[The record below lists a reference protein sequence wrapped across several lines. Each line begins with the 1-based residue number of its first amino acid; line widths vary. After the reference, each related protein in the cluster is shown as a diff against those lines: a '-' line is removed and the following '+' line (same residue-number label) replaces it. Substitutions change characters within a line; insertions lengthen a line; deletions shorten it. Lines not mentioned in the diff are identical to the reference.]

1 MSLNL
6 PQVLSQMQDMGRT
19 AASRVEQLAVKL
31 PEAVETFRRV
41 SLMKPKHIQARIARA
56 GNRWPGAVP
65 TQEPLDLLVSPPT
78 LPDQLKVIGA
88 DGSQIYP
95 DRHAPAFYFM
105 INIGSIII
113 AHGSGKPPQTNSRP
127 WIYYQDEY
135 LYDQNDGAIT
145 NAVVDGWRDVAEM
158 GELARLADGCLGE
171 PILALLDNG
180 LLLWLALQVQGSKR
194 RTVDRILRTYFD
206 HLDRIHQAGAALAGF
221 VDRPRSTN
229 VLALLHLANL
239 PLEVINQETLR
250 ANPYRGL
257 TDRMLFAQ
265 LLSPGQR
272 SSRFTHASPV
282 NRDFQASG
290 HEVQFFYLNSGEEG
304 QIVRVEIPCWVA
316 EQPELLNWVHAG
328 ILEQCRSTGGFPY
341 ALIRAHELA
350 LISYAERR
358 NLDQML
364 QRTWLNHGLLPRLSQ
379 KSRTKKWIGQRR
391 RHRL

>member
-41 SLMKPKHIQARIARA
+41 SLMKPKHIQARIAHA

-113 AHGSGKPPQTNSRP
+113 AHGSGKQPQTNSRP
-127 WIYYQDEY
+127 WIYYQDED

-145 NAVVDGWRDVAEM
+145 NAVVDGRRDVAEM

-171 PILALLDNG
+171 QYLPCSITVYYCGWRSKCKSQNVE
-180 LLLWLALQVQGSKR
+180 LWIASCAHTLITS
-194 RTVDRILRTYFD
+194 TVYTKL
-206 HLDRIHQAGAALAGF
+206 
-221 VDRPRSTN
+221 VP
-229 VLALLHLANL
+229 
-239 PLEVINQETLR
+239 PW
-250 ANPYRGL
+250 P
-257 TDRMLFAQ
+257 
-265 LLSPGQR
+265 
-272 SSRFTHASPV
+272 AS
-282 NRDFQASG
+282 
-290 HEVQFFYLNSGEEG
+290 
-304 QIVRVEIPCWVA
+304 
-316 EQPELLNWVHAG
+316 
-328 ILEQCRSTGGFPY
+328 
-341 ALIRAHELA
+341 
-350 LISYAERR
+350 
-358 NLDQML
+358 
-364 QRTWLNHGLLPRLSQ
+364 
-379 KSRTKKWIGQRR
+379 
-391 RHRL
+391 